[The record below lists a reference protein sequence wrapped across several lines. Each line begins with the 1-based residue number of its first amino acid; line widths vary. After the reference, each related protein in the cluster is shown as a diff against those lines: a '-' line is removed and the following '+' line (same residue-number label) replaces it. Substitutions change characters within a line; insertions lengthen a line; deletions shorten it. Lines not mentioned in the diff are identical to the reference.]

1 MLVSSADSATVS
13 GARGLS
19 MRPMDIRFL
28 ITLFVLKEIFAVA
41 GPASGQLKAC
51 MDLAM
56 AAQLVVNCRNKF
68 VEMRSDNQ
76 LTGLVA
82 TWTKIINEARSFA
95 RMHGI
100 TDVSI
105 I

>member
-1 MLVSSADSATVS
+1 
-13 GARGLS
+13 
-19 MRPMDIRFL
+19 
-28 ITLFVLKEIFAVA
+28 
-41 GPASGQLKAC
+41 

-76 LTGLVA
+76 LTGLLA
-82 TWTKIINEARSFA
+82 TWTKIIEEAKIVA

-100 TDVSI
+100 IDVSI
-105 I
+105 VKRTN

>member
-1 MLVSSADSATVS
+1 
-13 GARGLS
+13 
-19 MRPMDIRFL
+19 
-28 ITLFVLKEIFAVA
+28 
-41 GPASGQLKAC
+41 
-51 MDLAM
+51 MDLAL

-82 TWTKIINEARSFA
+82 TWTKIIREAKSFA
-95 RMHGI
+95 CMHGI

-105 I
+105 VERTKLKRRMAGENATAESRSGEERLRVAMFVPVL

>member
-1 MLVSSADSATVS
+1 
-13 GARGLS
+13 
-19 MRPMDIRFL
+19 
-28 ITLFVLKEIFAVA
+28 
-41 GPASGQLKAC
+41 
-51 MDLAM
+51 M

>member
-1 MLVSSADSATVS
+1 
-13 GARGLS
+13 
-19 MRPMDIRFL
+19 
-28 ITLFVLKEIFAVA
+28 
-41 GPASGQLKAC
+41 

-56 AAQLVVNCRNKF
+56 AAQLIVNCRNKF
-68 VEMRSDNQ
+68 VEMRSVNQ

-82 TWTKIINEARSFA
+82 TWTKIISEAKSFA

-105 I
+105 VERTKLNVEWLVKMRPTSREVARKGSGLQCLFLR